1 MKVKCNE
8 VRWMTKKLCFVTISL
23 ISRDFCFKGEI
34 HMLVLSVEEEYKRWD
49 YIGRENFNC

>member
-8 VRWMTKKLCFVTISL
+8 VGWMTKKLCFVTISL